1 MRMCRALARDALA
14 APSRLFRPFN
24 ERIIQAGKGLRLTS
38 RLRRAKSLPRPSV
51 DAKYSTAL
59 VRLRQHLFFARERH
73 ARPKEAPRR
82 VVSRDREHPAAP
94 VEQEDVPA
102 VFPRAPARG
111 GAPRWGP
118 AEQTPRARPSHVP
131 SPWRRDHAPASS
143 AATSNALTVTRTAR
157 RSTSSPRRASS

>member
-1 MRMCRALARDALA
+1 MRMCRALARAALA

-102 VFPRAPARG
+102 VFPRARPFARG
-111 GAPRWGP
+111 HGRAVAHP
-118 AEQTPRARPSHVP
+118 ALLLAR
-131 SPWRRDHAPASS
+131 
-143 AATSNALTVTRTAR
+143 
-157 RSTSSPRRASS
+157 